1 MVYFDIIRN
10 NITYIKE
17 SIIAKS
23 KCSIKNEVII
33 KPLEWNDAE
42 LTAEVT
48 RLASELLALDVSR
61 TVLFNPYIPFRYK
74 VDNSINNSP
83 FPQKVSDINAFS
95 ERCFKKL

>member
-1 MVYFDIIRN
+1 MFN
-10 NITYIKE
+10 
-17 SIIAKS
+17 
-23 KCSIKNEVII
+23 KNEVII

-83 FPQKVSDINAFS
+83 FPQKYLTLMHSLKGALKSFVI
-95 ERCFKKL
+95 